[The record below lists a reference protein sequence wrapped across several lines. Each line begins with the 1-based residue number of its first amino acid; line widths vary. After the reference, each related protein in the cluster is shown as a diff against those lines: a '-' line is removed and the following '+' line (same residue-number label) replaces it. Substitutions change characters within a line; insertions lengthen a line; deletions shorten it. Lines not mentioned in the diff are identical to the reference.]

1 MMDEV
6 KKGFVIQYIPERAGY
21 ILLSTQDP
29 WYDPDYVKID
39 VDGNK
44 HDHKWKRKEA

>member
-1 MMDEV
+1 MTHEE
-6 KKGFVIQYIPERAGY
+6 KKGFVIQYMPERAGY

-39 VDGNK
+39 VDGNRINP
-44 HDHKWKRKEA
+44 HLR